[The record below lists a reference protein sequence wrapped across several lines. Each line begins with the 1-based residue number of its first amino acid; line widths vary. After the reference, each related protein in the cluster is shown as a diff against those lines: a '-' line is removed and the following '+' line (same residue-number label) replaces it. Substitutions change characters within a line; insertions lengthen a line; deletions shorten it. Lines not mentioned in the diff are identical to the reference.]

1 MGGVV
6 AIIPAR
12 GGSKGIPNK
21 NILKINDKPL
31 IAWSIE
37 HALSSKS
44 IDSVWVSSD
53 SEEIISIAKKYGAN
67 SIIRPDSISGDEA
80 SSESAWLH
88 ALDIIEKHME
98 VSLIVGMQATSP
110 VRGPTDLDDAIQA
123 FNDQKLDSLIS
134 VTEIRDHNV
143 WTMTEKGPEPVNYD
157 FMNRKRRQDTDVR
170 YLENGSFYLFK
181 PKILRTTNNR
191 IGGKIGFYHQELY
204 KMFQIDDHEDLTLCK
219 AIINGYFP
227 QKI

>member
-1 MGGVV
+1 MRPI

-37 HALSSKS
+37 HALSSQS

-53 SEEIISIAKKYGAN
+53 SEEIISIAERYGAK

-88 ALDIIEKHME
+88 ALDTIEKQME
-98 VSLIVGMQATSP
+98 VNLIVGMQATSP

-134 VTEIRDHNV
+134 VTMIRDHNV
-143 WTMTEKGPEPVNYD
+143 WSMTEKGPESVNYD
-157 FMNRKRRQDTDVR
+157 FMNRKRRQDTEVR

-204 KMFQIDDHEDLTLCK
+204 KMFQIDDPEDLTLCT
-219 AIINGYFP
+219 AILNGYFP
-227 QKI
+227 QKT